1 VYPTAADVTRR
12 TVAMSDAD
20 DILASHVP
28 DSTGLC
34 VGCASSDCELGE
46 DARTTIE
53 TFGVTAADWSYP
65 RVLQPV
71 S

>member
-1 VYPTAADVTRR
+1 MYPTAADVTRR

-20 DILASHVP
+20 DVLGLHVP

-34 VGCASSDCELGE
+34 ATCANTDCELADE
-46 DARTTIE
+46 ARTTIE
-53 TFGVTAADWSYP
+53 THGVTAADWSYP
-65 RVLQPV
+65 RVLQSV